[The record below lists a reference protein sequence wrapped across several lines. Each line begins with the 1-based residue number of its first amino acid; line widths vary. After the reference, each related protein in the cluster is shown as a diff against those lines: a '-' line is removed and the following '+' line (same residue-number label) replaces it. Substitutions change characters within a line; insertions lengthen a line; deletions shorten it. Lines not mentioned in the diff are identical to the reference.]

1 MTSLTSCTGWGG
13 VGWGIN
19 VLCSKNF
26 QLRRW
31 LPTTLA
37 SNYVAI
43 FSTNLA
49 STLASLVRNLSST
62 LLSSLSTSN
71 YVSDVSD
78 WQNLGTDVTKPWRK
92 KKRPLSCAKTMA
104 PLSFVKWSTKSW
116 VLFWGW
122 NVHIWWPV
130 HRKRIKPMELRR
142 KPDKKTWNSLQNAKR
157 HRIHK
162 RQKGN
167 AATFKYPP
175 SGMIID
181 DYRWL

>member
-78 WQNLGTDVTKPWRK
+78 WQNLGTDVTKPWRRTK
-92 KKRPLSCAKTMA
+92 DRFHVPKPWPHCR
-104 PLSFVKWSTKSW
+104 FVKWPTKNW
-116 VLFWGW
+116 ILFWGLGMKCPYLMASAQKNMDNKTNGIETHSW
-122 NVHIWWPV
+122 QLEAGGRW
-130 HRKRIKPMELRR
+130 RKL
-142 KPDKKTWNSLQNAKR
+142 A
-157 HRIHK
+157 
-162 RQKGN
+162 G
-167 AATFKYPP
+167 
-175 SGMIID
+175 
-181 DYRWL
+181 

>member
-1 MTSLTSCTGWGG
+1 MASNYVS
-13 VGWGIN
+13 I
-19 VLCSKNF
+19 
-26 QLRRW
+26 QLRCY
-31 LPTTLA
+31 LLYQLGKYVSIPCEN
-37 SNYVAI
+37 SFKYVAI
-43 FSTNLA
+43 FSINFQLRFWCLWLA
-49 STLASLVRNLSST
+49 
-62 LLSSLSTSN
+62 
-71 YVSDVSD
+71 
-78 WQNLGTDVTKPWRK
+78 KPWHRCDQSLTQK
-92 KKRPLSCAKTMA
+92 KDRFHVPKPMA

-181 DYRWL
+181 DYRWLSRSDNHLGNSYNL